1 MGLTHGVDLPG
12 QIAINIEIQR
22 GLEQARSR
30 NRELEAQQPDN
41 TPLESE
47 KDMLDALKIKND
59 ALSHEVHSLYSQNNE
74 KKALIEKQK
83 TLLREWML
91 SQRSFRNLLHKHG
104 KLPDGRSFADLSK
117 EERESIVVSEERHI
131 EQTGDGISSDNH
143 ALRKII
149 MGK

>member
-1 MGLTHGVDLPG
+1 MSSNNDFLING
-12 QIAINIEIQR
+12 QVAVNIELDRALHLERERTRILQEQQR
-22 GLEQARSR
+22 IKGERKHPLDVAIEIHSELLEQ
-30 NRELEAQQPDN
+30 
-41 TPLESE
+41 
-47 KDMLDALKIKND
+47 
-59 ALSHEVHSLYSQNNE
+59 
-74 KKALIEKQK
+74 KALLSKDNMEMDAVIEKQK

-131 EQTGDGISSDNH
+131 EQTGDGIPSDNH